1 MPNIQKGEASFKT
14 SAGTFHLV
22 LDFNAF
28 AEAEE
33 AAGMSVADLMRELAP
48 EFDPVSGEVT
58 KKPRIKHLGA
68 ILYGGLQAR
77 HPGTSFKEAVNMM
90 GDSEDVGEAIARA
103 LEGVM
108 AKAEPSA
115 EGKDRGAAG
124 TGTKPKRTGRQKA

>member
-28 AEAEE
+28 AEAEDV
-33 AAGMSVADLMRELAP
+33 AGMSVVDLMRALAP

-77 HPGTSFKEAVNMM
+77 HPGISFSEAVNMM
-90 GDSEDVGEAIARA
+90 GDSEDVGEAIAKA

-108 AKAEPSA
+108 TKAGSSA
-115 EGKDRGAAG
+115 EGKAPRAGG
-124 TGTKPKRTGRQKA
+124 TGTKPKKTGRPRG